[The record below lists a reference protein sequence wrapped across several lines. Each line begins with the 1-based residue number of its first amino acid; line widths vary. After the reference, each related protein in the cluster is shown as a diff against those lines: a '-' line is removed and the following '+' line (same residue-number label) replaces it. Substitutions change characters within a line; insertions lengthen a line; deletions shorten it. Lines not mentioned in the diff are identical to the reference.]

1 MSTTRQLSLSRDQY
15 RTVQSSRDVT
25 GTNLRETW
33 SDAVATLALLALA
46 STVVFEALGLLL
58 Q

>member
-25 GTNLRETW
+25 GTNLREMW
-33 SDAVATLALLALA
+33 SDAVATLALVALG
-46 STVVFEALGLLL
+46 STVVFEALRLLL
-58 Q
+58 R